1 VAFAGYSI
9 PHPAD
14 NKVNIR
20 VQTTGTGSSISSHFS
35 FHFIIVILIHLWL
48 KLRLLYECMV
58 CFVFILLN
66 GIKMCATI
74 FFCFLRNVQQKK
86 PLLSF
91 FINNQEKKV

>member
-48 KLRLLYECMV
+48 KLKLLYECMV

-74 FFCFLRNVQQKK
+74 FSVFEECTAEEAPTVIFY
-86 PLLSF
+86 
-91 FINNQEKKV
+91 